1 MINEMA
7 TSYSQTPSNN
17 NDEDPNSD
25 VTEEELRSKLKEYI
39 NFIDHILQPELEQ
52 AVANREEIEF
62 QIQEYDELKMHVQNF
77 IRSNERKQKEADGC
91 GMVTETALVDL
102 GCQLVFCS
110 ATINDPN
117 KIFVDD
123 GEGNH
128 VGLTLEQSLPFI
140 DKRIKYLETQVL
152 PSRIEKAKTVA
163 SHLEESLTLLETI
176 GKEIQSSSKNQ

>member
-1 MINEMA
+1 MA
-7 TSYSQTPSNN
+7 TSYPQTPRNS

-39 NFIDHILQPELEQ
+39 HFIDHILQPELQ
-52 AVANREEIEF
+52 KAVTNREEIEF
-62 QIQEYDELKMHVQNF
+62 EIQEYKELKMHVQSF
-77 IRSNERKQKEADGC
+77 IMRNQRKQKEADRC
-91 GMVTETALVDL
+91 GMMTQTASVDL
-102 GCQLVFCS
+102 GCQLVFCK

-152 PSRIEKAKTVA
+152 PSRVEKAKTVA
-163 SHLEESLTLLETI
+163 SHLEESLTLLESM
-176 GKEIQSSSKNQ
+176 GKEMQSSSKNQ